1 MREENQL
8 SILVIE
14 DQRELAHNISRYFE
28 PLGYLLDFAY
38 TGTQGLNLA
47 LENFYDVIIL
57 DVMLPGL
64 DGLMVCSVIRQKS
77 KRHIPIIMLTARDT
91 LDDKVQGFESGAD
104 DYLTKPF
111 ELQELHLRCQA
122 LAKRK
127 GFNKSSVITIGD
139 LSVDLKQQ
147 QAHRGDT
154 LLELNTMGFKLL
166 ALLAEAHPREVTR
179 SEIRQK
185 LWGDEPTE
193 SDAIRSHIYQLRSV
207 VDKPFQSA
215 MIKTHH
221 GVGFS
226 LQADP

>member
-1 MREENQL
+1 MQAEHNL
-8 SILVIE
+8 SVLVIE
-14 DQRELAHNISRYFE
+14 DQREIAHNISRYFE
-28 PLGYLLDFAY
+28 QLGYLTDFAY

-47 LENFYDVIIL
+47 LENYYDVIIL

-91 LDDKVQGFESGAD
+91 LDDKIQGFENGAD

-111 ELQELHLRCQA
+111 ELKELHLRCLA
-122 LAKRK
+122 LAKRN

-139 LSVDLKQQ
+139 LSVDLQQ
-147 QAHRGDT
+147 QTAHRGGT
-154 LLELNTMGFKLL
+154 LLELHAMGFKLL
-166 ALLAEAHPREVTR
+166 ALMAEAYPREVTR
-179 SEIRQK
+179 SEISQK

-193 SDAIRSHIYQLRSV
+193 SDAIRSHIYQLRTV
-207 VDKPFQSA
+207 VDKPFEHA

-221 GVGFS
+221 GIGFS
-226 LQADP
+226 LQAAD

>member
-1 MREENQL
+1 MHAADNL

-28 PLGYLLDFAY
+28 PLGYQMDFAY
-38 TGTQGLNLA
+38 TGTQGLSLA
-47 LENFYDVIIL
+47 LENYYDVIIL

-64 DGLMVCSVIRQKS
+64 DGLLVCSVIRQKS

-91 LDDKVQGFESGAD
+91 LDDKVKGFENGAD

-111 ELQELHLRCQA
+111 ELKELHMRCQA
-122 LAKRK
+122 LTKRN

-147 QAHRGDT
+147 SAHRGDSR
-154 LLELNTMGFKLL
+154 LELNAMGFKLL
-166 ALLAEAHPREVTR
+166 ALLAEAYPREVTR
-179 SEIRQK
+179 SEIRHK

-207 VDKPFQSA
+207 VDKPFQFA

-226 LQADP
+226 LQAEE